1 MTTPDTEPSKLV
13 PPERLVELRAAR
25 DLARLVRGTIAGSG
39 LPPEPPTCKAC
50 GRLLHGRPA

>member
-1 MTTPDTEPSKLV
+1 MTTDTEPSNV
-13 PPERLVELRAAR
+13 IPPSRLVELRAAR
-25 DLARLVRGTIAGSG
+25 DLARLVRSTIAGNG